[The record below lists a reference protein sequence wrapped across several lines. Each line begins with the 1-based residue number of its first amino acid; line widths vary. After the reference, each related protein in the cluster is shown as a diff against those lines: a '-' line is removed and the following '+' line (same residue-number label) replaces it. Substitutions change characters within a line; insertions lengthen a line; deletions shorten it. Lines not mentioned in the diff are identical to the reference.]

1 MKMNKQQLDK
11 FQSEFQNLSYEEK
24 FSFYV
29 RNFSTGAF
37 SSGKLSNKLA
47 LISLIC
53 LVTKKLREKD
63 GNLTVKVV
71 IEKIL
76 QRPLMVTESFDSFLI
91 GLSIICEDFLYQTT
105 EIDNL
110 GFTDSKQIIAKIKEL
125 LNEWFPF

>member
-1 MKMNKQQLDK
+1 MNKQQLDK

-76 QRPLMVTESFDSFLI
+76 QRPLIVTESFDSFLI

>member
-1 MKMNKQQLDK
+1 MSKEILDK
-11 FQSEFQNLSYEEK
+11 FQSEFQKLSYEEK
-24 FSFYV
+24 ISFYV

-76 QRPLMVTESFDSFLI
+76 QRPLIITESFDSFLI

>member
-63 GNLTVKVV
+63 GSLTVKVV

>member
-1 MKMNKQQLDK
+1 MSKEALDK
-11 FQSEFQNLSYEEK
+11 FQSEFPNLSYEEK
-24 FSFYV
+24 VSFYV

-71 IEKIL
+71 IEKLL
-76 QRPLMVTESFDSFLI
+76 QKPLNPIDSFDSFLI
-91 GLSIICEDFLYQTT
+91 GLAIICEDFLYGVT
-105 EIDNL
+105 EIDNF
-110 GFTDSKQIIAKIKEL
+110 GFTDSKQLINKIKEL
-125 LNEWFPF
+125 LNEWLPF

>member
-1 MKMNKQQLDK
+1 MSKEALDK
-11 FQSEFQNLSYEEK
+11 FQSEFQKLSYEEK
-24 FSFYV
+24 ISFYV

-76 QRPLMVTESFDSFLI
+76 QRPLIITESFDSFLI

>member
-76 QRPLMVTESFDSFLI
+76 QRPLIVTESFDSFLI

>member
-1 MKMNKQQLDK
+1 MSKEVLDK
-11 FQSEFQNLSYEEK
+11 FQSEFQKLSYEEK
-24 FSFYV
+24 ISFYV

-76 QRPLMVTESFDSFLI
+76 QRPLIITESFDSFLI

>member
-1 MKMNKQQLDK
+1 MNKQQLDK

-24 FSFYV
+24 ISFYV

-76 QRPLMVTESFDSFLI
+76 QRPLIITESFDSFLI

-105 EIDNL
+105 EIDNF

>member
-1 MKMNKQQLDK
+1 MSKKALDK
-11 FQSEFQNLSYEEK
+11 FQSEFPNLSYEEK
-24 FSFYV
+24 VSFYV

-76 QRPLMVTESFDSFLI
+76 QRPLIITESFDSFLI

-105 EIDNL
+105 EIDNF

>member
-24 FSFYV
+24 VGFYV

>member
-1 MKMNKQQLDK
+1 MNNLSLNQLH
-11 FQSEFQNLSYEEK
+11 SEFQTLTYDEK
-24 FSFYV
+24 VSFYI
-29 RNFSTGAF
+29 RNFSSGQF

-76 QRPLMVTESFDSFLI
+76 QRPLFYTEAFDAFLI
-91 GLSIICEDFLYQTT
+91 GLAIVCEDFLYEVK
-105 EIDNL
+105 EIDNF
-110 GFTDSKQIIAKIKEL
+110 GFTDSKQIISKIKEL
-125 LNEWFPF
+125 LNEWCPF